1 MIVGSVICKMKQK
14 PKFNALITPCSMILQ
29 FWIFLFSFTFA
40 PLVPISH
47 FSHFSAFSLTEKARH
62 LYLALLLLIFTSSS
76 TTSLFSG
83 ITMYTLSSAHLAL
96 LIIIKMSNIHHRH
109 NLFYQSTN
117 VLT

>member
-40 PLVPISH
+40 PLVPI
-47 FSHFSAFSLTEKARH
+47 SHFSAFSLTEKARH